1 MTGQEKQILLQDL
14 CARLPYG
21 VMVHYRSNNPIF
33 YTNNFSLNE
42 KLLLEFR
49 TPDCGVELK
58 PYLRPISSMTE
69 EEQKEFVEFHCVN
82 LCRIIIDDMLTLKNE
97 INMFDWLNAHHFD
110 YRGLISKGLALED
123 TEKMYNTKIE

>member
-1 MTGQEKQILLQDL
+1 MTNEEKQLLIKDL

-42 KLLLEFR
+42 RLLLEFK
-49 TPDCGVELK
+49 TPNCGVELR
-58 PYLRPISSMTE
+58 PYLRPISSMTA

-82 LCRIIIDDMLTLKNE
+82 LCRIIMDEKLTLKDE

-110 YRGLISKGLALED
+110 YRGLIAKGLALDASDEIY
-123 TEKMYNTKIE
+123 K